1 MSMDNQKK
9 ENWLDD
15 ILNQAEPQPDPKQ
28 DDLRSAGLIPPEDWE
43 LEKILAEDWSETP
56 EEPEDI
62 PEEEPE
68 ELPASNKYKPEKK
81 PLFFFQGI
89 PHLLST
95 IIWIFLIVVV
105 GFSLGRTLWVCCAEV
120 MAFGKQDHKVTITIS
135 NEDDLDRVTEK
146 LSNAKLIRYP
156 GLFKTF
162 ATATGKADNISAGT
176 FTLNATLDYNAMIN
190 AMTYSGAREVVEIM
204 FPEGYTCAQIFQV
217 LEDKEVCTVADLEKY
232 AANGELSDYWFLED
246 VKRGDKY
253 CLEGYLAPDTYKF
266 YTHDEPKRVLEKF
279 LNEFDDRFTDIM
291 KDDFKDM
298 QYNHMVRMSKEGYS
312 SEYIEN
318 HKLTV
323 HNILTVASMVQKE
336 TGSTSESFD
345 IASVF
350 YNRLAAGDTLGSDA
364 TVHYAIGDYFVEKEK
379 LTASDLDTDSPYNT
393 RKNTG
398 LPPGPICNPGSYA
411 LYAALDPNDTTYKFF
426 VYDSEAKEHLFS
438 NTYEEHL
445 SKVNRLGLG

>member
-1 MSMDNQKK
+1 MDNQKK

>member
-1 MSMDNQKK
+1 MDNQKK
-9 ENWLDD
+9 ENWLED

-291 KDDFKDM
+291 KDDFKDI

-323 HNILTVASMVQKE
+323 HNVLTVASMVQKE

-364 TVHYAIGDYFVEKEK
+364 TVHYAIGDYFIEKEE

-411 LYAALDPNDTTYKFF
+411 LYAALDPNDTNYKFF

>member
-1 MSMDNQKK
+1 MDNQKK
-9 ENWLDD
+9 ENWLDV

-43 LEKILAEDWSETP
+43 LEKILAEDWSEAS

-246 VKRGDKY
+246 VTRGDKY

-426 VYDSEAKEHLFS
+426 VYDSEAKEHRFS

>member
-1 MSMDNQKK
+1 MDNQKK

-43 LEKILAEDWSETP
+43 LEKILAEDWSEAS

-246 VKRGDKY
+246 VTRGDKY